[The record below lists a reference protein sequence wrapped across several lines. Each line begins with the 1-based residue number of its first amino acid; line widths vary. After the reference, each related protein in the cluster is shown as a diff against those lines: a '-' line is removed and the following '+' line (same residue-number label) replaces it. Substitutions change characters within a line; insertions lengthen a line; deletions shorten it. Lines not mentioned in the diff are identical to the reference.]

1 VEEADPVAQETDEPV
16 EEEVELNT
24 AADEVEEPEF
34 EVVSE
39 VDDIEELEDAQADEV
54 EEPLETDDLAEQAIS
69 EAIDELMDK
78 IEPELS
84 ADVELGTSLEKVAD
98 DTVEEREDEY
108 VDLSA
113 ELGMGEVDATIAPP
127 PTSTRANETFDEF
140 RTGLEDQL
148 RREDTETHY
157 NLGIAYMEMELYKE
171 ASKEF
176 KVALK
181 DPSLELDCYSRL
193 GMSAMA
199 ESNADEAITYFKKAL
214 KVEEGWS
221 EDERKG
227 CMYELALAYEAAQN
241 RAEAAALFTEIHE
254 IDSGYREVAVKVA
267 EYGIV
272 KPRSIPMDDSLIEV
286 ELL

>member
-1 VEEADPVAQETDEPV
+1 
-16 EEEVELNT
+16 
-24 AADEVEEPEF
+24 
-34 EVVSE
+34 
-39 VDDIEELEDAQADEV
+39 
-54 EEPLETDDLAEQAIS
+54 
-69 EAIDELMDK
+69 MDK
-78 IEPELS
+78 IEPEPS
-84 ADVELGTSLEKVAD
+84 TDDELGTSLEKVAD
-98 DTVEEREDEY
+98 DTVEEMEDEY

-113 ELGMGEVDATIAPP
+113 ELGMGEVGAISAPLP
-127 PTSTRANETFDEF
+127 ASTRANETVDEL

-214 KVEEGWS
+214 KIEEGWS

-227 CMYELALAYEAAQN
+227 CMYELALAYEGAQN
-241 RAEAAALFTEIHE
+241 RPEAAALFTEISE
-254 IDSGYREVAVKVA
+254 IDSGYREVAEKVA
-267 EYGIV
+267 EYGVV
-272 KPRSIPMDDSLIEV
+272 KPQSIPMDDSLLEV